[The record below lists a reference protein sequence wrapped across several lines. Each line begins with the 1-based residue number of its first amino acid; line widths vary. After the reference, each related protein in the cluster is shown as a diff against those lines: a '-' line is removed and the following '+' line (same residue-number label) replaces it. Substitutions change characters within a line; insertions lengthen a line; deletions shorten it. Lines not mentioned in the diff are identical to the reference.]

1 MKNIQSLR
9 LVFSGIIATS
19 LVSLLITACQKDTA
33 THLEQAVNAPQDQF
47 SGQYSKQIVLSDGA
61 ILLEISTD
69 HAEMLNWFKV
79 SDLNC
84 TALPAA
90 LTEPVA
96 EEVELGNADNKVEAS
111 ELTVPAH
118 LVVVKVKKADG
129 EDQAI
134 VFSSSLQD
142 KLNAVGATIRF
153 VTEAEAVSDRATI
166 NGSPKR
172 IWLGKHQPSKPAFV
186 YVRWRCANTNYLTT
200 HNWGANTGTYA
211 LYRVCPVCSS
221 ATRYFFNYDYYC
233 ASNYSTVFLALQSTA
248 CN

>member
-1 MKNIQSLR
+1 MKKVQSLR
-9 LVFSGIIATS
+9 LLFAAIIATS
-19 LVSLLITACQKDTA
+19 LASLLITACQKDSVA
-33 THLEQAVNAPQDQF
+33 HLEQAVNAPQDQF
-47 SGQYSKQIVLSDGA
+47 IGRYSKQIALSDGA

-69 HAEMLNWFKV
+69 HAEMLNWFKA

-84 TALPAA
+84 AA
-90 LTEPVA
+90 LTTYPSESA
-96 EEVELGNADNKVEAS
+96 LKEVEIGNADNTVEAS
-111 ELTVPAH
+111 ELTAPEH

-129 EDQAI
+129 DDRAI
-134 VFSSSLQD
+134 AFSSSLQD
-142 KLNAVGATIRF
+142 KLNAVGATVRF
-153 VTEAEAVSDRATI
+153 VVEVETMADRAAI
-166 NGSPKR
+166 GGSPKR
-172 IWLGKHQPSKPAFV
+172 IWLGKHQPWKPAFV

-200 HNWGANTGTYA
+200 HNWSANTGTYA